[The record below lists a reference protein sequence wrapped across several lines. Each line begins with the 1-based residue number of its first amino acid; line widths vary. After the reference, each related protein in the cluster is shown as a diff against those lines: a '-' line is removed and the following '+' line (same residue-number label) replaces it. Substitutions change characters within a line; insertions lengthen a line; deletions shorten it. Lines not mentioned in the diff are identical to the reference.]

1 MAVKT
6 LITDIESRMRRLM
19 DDHRRLEGL
28 CGELTAER
36 DALRSEKRT
45 LQERLQTMEREL
57 STLRLGQ
64 AMAGAGDREKARARV
79 NRLMREVDKCIAL
92 LIKTQ

>member
-1 MAVKT
+1 MDVKK
-6 LITDIESRMRRLM
+6 LITDIESRTKRLM

-45 LQERLQTMEREL
+45 LQERLQAMEREL
-57 STLRLGQ
+57 SNLRLSR
-64 AMAGAGDREKARARV
+64 ALAGAGDREQARARV

-92 LIKTQ
+92 LSKAQ